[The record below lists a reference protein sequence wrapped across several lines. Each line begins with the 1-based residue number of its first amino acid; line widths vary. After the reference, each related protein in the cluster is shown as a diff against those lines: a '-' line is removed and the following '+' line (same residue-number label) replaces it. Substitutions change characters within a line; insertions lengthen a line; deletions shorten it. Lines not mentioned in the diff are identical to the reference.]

1 MEKEKKAKEK
11 KEVELTPET
20 TSEAEVKKT
29 EESTEAELAEILKK
43 HTEELKEKETRKKEE
58 EKKLREAELQKRR
71 EEGAHHEGKARV
83 IQKRKRPRHSK
94 KYRALIEKIDRM
106 KKYKIP
112 EAISIIKEMS
122 LVKFDAS
129 LDVHV
134 HVADQ
139 NVRGIIN
146 LPHGTGKK
154 VNVVIATEEI
164 IEEIKNGKIN
174 FDILVTSPKFM
185 PQLAKVAKIL
195 GPKGLM
201 PTPKSG
207 TISDDPEKTK
217 LELETGKME
226 YRADKDF
233 VVHASVGRIS
243 WPAEKLEGNLKAFV
257 NVLVSAK
264 IKSAYIAPTMGPSL
278 KLDIV

>member
-11 KEVELTPET
+11 KEVEPTPEAT
-20 TSEAEVKKT
+20 EV
-29 EESTEAELAEILKK
+29 ELAEVLKK
-43 HTEELKEKETRKKEE
+43 HTEELKEKEARKKAE

-71 EEGAHHEGKARV
+71 DKGAHHQGKAKL
-83 IQKRKRPRHSK
+83 IQKRKKPRHSK
-94 KYRALIEKIDRM
+94 KYRAIIEKIDRT

-112 EAISIIKEMS
+112 EAILVIKEMS

-134 HVADQ
+134 HVNDQ

-154 VNVVIATEEI
+154 VNVVIVTEEI
-164 IEEIKNGKIN
+164 IEEIKNKKIN

-243 WPAEKLEGNLKAFV
+243 WPAEKLEGNLKAFI
-257 NVLVSAK
+257 NVLISAK
-264 IKSAYIAPTMGPSL
+264 IKSAHIAPTMGPSL
-278 KLDIV
+278 KLEID